1 MTPLDFLRAKRAH
14 AARLAN
20 QSGASGERL
29 AVAEMEHWIARPSG
43 TGLKT
48 LLKLLLDNGSAVKG
62 SSFDVIHVPGLSTLD
77 FTNESDLRS
86 AFPSMTFIE
95 IKTATQSR
103 VKPGFGGFFFALT
116 ESEITA
122 AEILGARHRV
132 ALFNRLT
139 GEVLLTSVSEILAKA
154 KSSNWQLSVQL

>member
-1 MTPLDFLRAKRAH
+1 M
-14 AARLAN
+14 
-20 QSGASGERL
+20 
-29 AVAEMEHWIARPSG
+29 
-43 TGLKT
+43 
-48 LLKLLLDNGSAVKG
+48 KG
-62 SSFDVIHVPGLSTLD
+62 SSFDVIHAPGLSTLD
-77 FTNESDLRS
+77 FTNESDLCS

-95 IKTATQSR
+95 IKTATQPR

-132 ALFNRLT
+132 AFFNKLT